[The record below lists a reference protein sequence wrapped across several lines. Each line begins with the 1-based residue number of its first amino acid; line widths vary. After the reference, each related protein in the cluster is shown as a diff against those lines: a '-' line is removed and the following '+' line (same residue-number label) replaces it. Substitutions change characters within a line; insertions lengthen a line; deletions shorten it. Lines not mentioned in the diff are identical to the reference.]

1 MLWPNRELRG
11 HGRVII
17 IVAPTV
23 TDPARFTRLLT
34 TTFLLG
40 VLTGAAYPVC
50 AQQNSTI
57 IDVGGSRLHVVI
69 ENSKF
74 RLPQRDIVNWIRRS
88 ADIVV
93 NYYARFPT
101 KQAYIGVRAAAGAG
115 VKHGRALRHGPTVNI
130 TMGVESTANDLEVD
144 WILIHELI
152 HLAFPRVPDRHHW
165 IEEGL
170 AVYVESIARANAGTL
185 TPEQVWRGFERGMP
199 HGLPRAGDRGLDFTP
214 TWGRTYWGGALFCLL
229 ADIDIRK
236 ASGGKMSLRDALRG
250 IVSAGF
256 NMTDQ
261 VDSLS
266 TVLKIADAATGTLA
280 LTVLYDRMK
289 DSPEA
294 IDLSSLWHQL
304 GIDTQHQE
312 IQFNE
317 RAPLAAL
324 RAAITAGDHTRA
336 AERHYKD
343 FTY

>member
-1 MLWPNRELRG
+1 M
-11 HGRVII
+11 
-17 IVAPTV
+17 
-23 TDPARFTRLLT
+23 
-34 TTFLLG
+34 LLG
-40 VLTGAAYPVC
+40 VLTGATYPVG
-50 AQQNSTI
+50 AQQDSTI
-57 IDVGGSRLHVVI
+57 VDVGDSRLHVVI
-69 ENSKF
+69 ENSEF
-74 RLPQRDIVNWIRRS
+74 RLPQQVIVDWIRRS

-115 VKHGRALRHGPTVNI
+115 VKNGRALRHGPTVNI
-130 TMGVESTANDLEVD
+130 TMGLESTSNDLDTD

-170 AVYVESIARANAGTL
+170 AVYVESIVRANAGTL
-185 TPEQVWRGFERGMP
+185 TPEQVWRGFVQGMP

-236 ASGGKMSLRDALRG
+236 ASGGKMTLRDALRG
-250 IVSAGF
+250 IVNAGF
-256 NMTDQ
+256 DMTDE

-266 TVLKIADAATGTLA
+266 TMLTIADAATGTLA
-280 LTVLYDRMK
+280 LTTLYERMK
-289 DSPEA
+289 DTPTA
-294 IDLSSLWHQL
+294 IDLPALWDQL
-304 GIDTQHQE
+304 GIHTQHQE
-312 IQFNE
+312 IRFND

-324 RAAITAGDHTRA
+324 RAAITAGDRTRA
-336 AERHYKD
+336 GERHYKE

>member
-1 MLWPNRELRG
+1 MAA
-11 HGRVII
+11 
-17 IVAPTV
+17 IVRDLAGSAHPLTIV
-23 TDPARFTRLLT
+23 CLLA
-34 TTFLLG
+34 

-57 IDVGGSRLHVVI
+57 IDVGDSRLYVVI

-74 RLPQRDIVNWIRRS
+74 RLSQRDIIDWIRRS
-88 ADIVV
+88 ADVV
-93 NYYARFPT
+93 ANYYARFPT

-115 VKHGRALRHGPTVNI
+115 VKRGRALRDGPTVNV
-130 TMGVESTANDLEVD
+130 TMGVESTANDLQTD

-185 TPEQVWRGFERGMP
+185 TPEEVWRGFVLGMP
-199 HGLPRAGDRGLDFTP
+199 HGLPRADDRGLDFTP

-236 ASGGKMSLRDALRG
+236 ASGGKMTLRDALRG
-250 IVSAGF
+250 IVDAGF
-256 NMTDQ
+256 DMTDQ

-266 TVLKIADAATGTLA
+266 TVLTVADAATGTLT
-280 LTVLYDRMK
+280 LTALYDRMK

-294 IDLSSLWHQL
+294 PDLSALWDQL
-304 GIDTQHQE
+304 GIDTQYQK

-324 RAAITAGDHTRA
+324 RAAITAGDHPRA